1 MAPYYIMM
9 RLPGEAHTEFFLML
23 PMAPSQRENMIAW
36 LAARCDL
43 PEYGKLIVYE
53 FPKEKQPRAPR
64 YLSDREMISVVPA
77 SDDAQ

>member
-9 RLPGEAHTEFFLML
+9 RLPGESLTEFFLML

-53 FPKEKQPRAPR
+53 FPKERAAR
-64 YLSDREMISVVPA
+64 RPA
-77 SDDAQ
+77 GSRRTFGSGPGG